1 MEDSAGEHRRLSLLF
16 FCTFRLACAVRA
28 WSSSMSLWAMSFRK
42 QLWRAVIASTA
53 IGMGAVFLA
62 PAQAAVD
69 NGKKPRAAA
78 RPSTKPVAKS
88 PSKSRNRAKKTTAA
102 AVAATAATAATAFRP
117 PSKPTPSQAEAR
129 LLSVIELIERQQ
141 LDAALQAAAK
151 LTADVPN
158 FQAAQLVYADLL
170 RFRTGKPG
178 LLTSPAP
185 SATSHPPLVAGT
197 HAPVKE
203 VLVKYSAPAPAATA
217 ASPNASA
224 QDWQEQLQGLRD
236 ELKRRVQSA
245 STLPP
250 AGSVPQEFLQL
261 GSSVRH
267 AMAIDASKSRLYL
280 FSNEG
285 GKLRLTADYYISVGK
300 LGTGKALE
308 GDQRTPEGV
317 YFIGRQIPGA
327 KLPEFYGKGAL
338 TVNYPNDWDK
348 SVGRSGDGIWL
359 HGSPPDQFARLPEAS
374 DGCVVLANP
383 DLISLMKTV
392 DRQTPVLIRDK
403 MHWATQPEKTT
414 ASRAS
419 DGFLRVM
426 DTWQQ
431 AWKTADQQVLAKLY
445 SPNPSVENRSR
456 NRIGEYFQFPEAAM
470 KNMSVYTWKDTK
482 GEIRIVDLQ
491 VSGRRAS
498 KPLSLRQ
505 YWRRTGD
512 RWEIF
517 SEGIRG

>member
-1 MEDSAGEHRRLSLLF
+1 MA
-16 FCTFRLACAVRA
+16 LAALAVA
-28 WSSSMSLWAMSFRK
+28 AAFS
-42 QLWRAVIASTA
+42 
-53 IGMGAVFLA
+53 A
-62 PAQAAVD
+62 PAQAAVHH
-69 NGKKPRAAA
+69 GKKPKAAA
-78 RPSTKPVAKS
+78 KPSEKS
-88 PSKSRNRAKKTTAA
+88 APKSAAKSRNRSKKAIA
-102 AVAATAATAATAFRP
+102 AVAATSATASKAR
-117 PSKPTPSQAEAR
+117 SKPVPGDAEAR
-129 LLSVIELIERQQ
+129 LLSVIELIEHRQ

-178 LLTSPAP
+178 LLASQVPSTAAP
-185 SATSHPPLVAGT
+185 SLSAAGT
-197 HAPVKE
+197 RAPVTE
-203 VLVKYSAPAPAATA
+203 VLVKYNAPAAPT
-217 ASPNASA
+217 ASA
-224 QDWQEQLQGLRD
+224 QDWQLQLQGLRN

-250 AGSVPQEFLQL
+250 AGSVPREFVQL
-261 GSSVRH
+261 GASVRH

-317 YFIGRQIPGA
+317 YFTGRQIPGA

-383 DLISLMKTV
+383 DLLSLMKTV
-392 DRQTPVLIRDK
+392 NRQTPVLIRDK
-403 MHWATQPEKTT
+403 MEWVAPSDKT
-414 ASRAS
+414 AAPSS
-419 DGFLRVM
+419 DAFLRVM

-431 AWKTADQQVLAKLY
+431 AWKSADQQTLAKLY
-445 SPNPSVENRSR
+445 SPNPFTENHSK
-456 NRIGEYFQFPEAAM
+456 NRIGEYFQRSEAAM
-470 KNMSVYTWKDTK
+470 KNVSIYTWKDTK

-491 VSGRRAS
+491 VSGQRAG

-517 SEGIRG
+517 SEGVRG